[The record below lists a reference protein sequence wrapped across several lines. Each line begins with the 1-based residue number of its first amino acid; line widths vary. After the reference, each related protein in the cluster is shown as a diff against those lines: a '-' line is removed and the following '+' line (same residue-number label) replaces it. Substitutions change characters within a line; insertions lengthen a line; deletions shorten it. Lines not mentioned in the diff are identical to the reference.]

1 MEDILGA
8 YLMFLGRPWFKQV
21 KVHHDWGN
29 GTSTIIVDTKT
40 VKLNTEKQV
49 MVHPSQ
55 RPCNLNDT
63 YDWEKGLMNGDKEC
77 LYHVVPKLW
86 HVREV
91 NPEELKFLLKVCA
104 RMAQPKENINYL
116 SWYHHHEP

>member
-1 MEDILGA
+1 
-8 YLMFLGRPWFKQV
+8 
-21 KVHHDWGN
+21 
-29 GTSTIIVDTKT
+29 
-40 VKLNTEKQV
+40 
-49 MVHPSQ
+49 
-55 RPCNLNDT
+55 
-63 YDWEKGLMNGDKEC
+63 
-77 LYHVVPKLW
+77 LW

>member
-1 MEDILGA
+1 MEDILKA

-29 GTSTIIVDTKT
+29 DTSTIIVDTKI
-40 VKLNTEKQV
+40 VKLSIEKQV

-63 YDWEKGLMNGDKEC
+63 YDWEKGIDEWRQRMFIPCCTK
-77 LYHVVPKLW
+77 VVA
-86 HVREV
+86 
-91 NPEELKFLLKVCA
+91 C
-104 RMAQPKENINYL
+104 
-116 SWYHHHEP
+116 